1 MQPEDLTSL
10 YTFLLYLTICERG
23 TYN

>member
-1 MQPEDLTSL
+1 MQSEDLTSL
-10 YTFLLYLTICERG
+10 YTFLLYLTCERG